1 MMLRYALRSV
11 RARKAGFLGAFLAL
25 MCAAALITA
34 CGTLLDTG
42 LRGTIRT
49 ERYAASPVV
58 VSADQNVHQTTVKH
72 KKGKTKV
79 KHKAKPIAERA
90 WLPASLE
97 STLARTPGVAR
108 VVPELTFFA
117 QPLTPTGTGGRPAYG
132 HAWDSAVLTPYR
144 LVTGSAPHSATDL
157 VIDRDLAERARL
169 RPGDRLTVQSTQA
182 PRSYRITGIAA
193 PTTAVRHQAS
203 LFFSTA
209 EAQRLAAHPGQV
221 TAFGVLP
228 AKGTS
233 TARLRQA
240 VVAALHGTGTAHA
253 GTSARPG
260 STTPLDSTAQVTTGD
275 ARGPVE
281 FLDAA
286 AARIRLVSM
295 GGAMG
300 GTSLLV
306 AILVVVGTFTL
317 SVQQRHRELALL
329 RAVAATSAQI
339 RSLLGREAL
348 IVGTVAGAAGALL
361 GLPLGTWLYDRFVA
375 LGAVPATLQ
384 HTTGAV
390 PPLAALAVTVLGA
403 WAAARIASRRISRIH
418 PAQALAEAGSEPGA
432 GFEPGSRAV
441 AEDRADDSAEAGAE
455 VGAQAQAQAGV
466 DVGRAARARAKAG
479 RRAELGGRVEAGAE
493 ELGAESQGGAGT
505 GAGTGA
511 GAGTELGRRAGARV
525 EPGAGAELPGRP
537 EAGATPKAGAG
548 DADGASTP
556 AEADARLGPG
566 TEPDATAGFGAAPG
580 TEPEAAAGFD
590 ASPGT
595 DPEAAA
601 SPHPAA
607 APETQAHPAA
617 TDPTPPRPTHGHPT
631 QTRPNRAGPK
641 RPRLTRRRPADPHSA
656 HPRLTHPRP
665 TDPHS
670 PRPRPTPPRRHLAHP
685 HRNHPHPT
693 RARLLAGLPLLA
705 LGIALVALLSQLR
718 TEPASTP
725 VTFLAVVVLSTSVA
739 LLGPLLVKAATF
751 VGGGT
756 LRRTGPCGRLAVAHL
771 RGNAT
776 RMASVVTPLTLLI
789 GMTCTVLFVQPT
801 LGDAARAQVREGVR
815 ADWVVASQG
824 PGVPADAARQL
835 RARHDVVTEVVR
847 TTVRVGLAKYAAQGV
862 TPAGLARTWNPD
874 VTAGSLRGLTERTAA
889 VSELAADQL
898 HLKPGSTLK
907 LTLGDGTPRTLTVVA
922 VYARGLG
929 FGDLTFAHDL
939 VARHVDNPL
948 ASSVLVS
955 TTRTQTQLATTL
967 REFPGVQVLA
977 PADADSLQARRQQ
990 ANTEVNY
997 LAMGLVLAFTAI
1009 AVVNTLAMSVAERVR
1024 ELALLRLAG
1033 ATRRQVLRML
1043 RTEALSVLVLATA
1056 LGSGIALAV
1065 LTAFSVGMT
1074 GRAAPSVEP
1083 LVYLTVIG
1091 VAGTL
1096 ALVAT
1101 ALPGRVALRVRAVT
1115 VATARQ

>member
-1 MMLRYALRSV
+1 MMLRYALRTV

-58 VSADQNVHQTTVKH
+58 VSADQNVHRTTVKH

-90 WLPASLE
+90 WLPESLE

-108 VVPELTFFA
+108 VIPELTFLA
-117 QPLTPTGTGGRPAYG
+117 QPLTPTGTGGRTPYG
-132 HAWDSAVLTPYR
+132 HAWDSAALTPYR
-144 LVTGSAPHSATDL
+144 LVTGSAPRAATDL

-193 PTTAVRHQAS
+193 PATAVRHQTS
-203 LFFSTA
+203 LFFSA
-209 EAQRLAAHPGQV
+209 GEARRLAAHPGQV

-228 AKGTS
+228 DRGTS
-233 TARLRQA
+233 VARLRQA
-240 VVAALHGTGTAHA
+240 LATALYGTTGPQGTTGPHATTAAPGTTAM
-253 GTSARPG
+253 R
-260 STTPLDSTAQVTTGD
+260 STTAQVTTGD

-286 AARIRLVSM
+286 TARTRLVSI

-306 AILVVVGTFTL
+306 AVLVVVGTFVL

-329 RAVAATSAQI
+329 RAVAATSGQI
-339 RSLLGREAL
+339 RGLLGREAL
-348 IVGTVAGAAGALL
+348 IVGAAAGVAGALL

-375 LGAVPATLQ
+375 LGAVPAALQ
-384 HTTGAV
+384 HTTGVV
-390 PPLAALAVTVLGA
+390 PPLAALAATVFGA
-403 WAAARIASRRISRIH
+403 WAAARVASRRISRIR
-418 PAQALAEAGSEPGA
+418 PAQALAEAGGGAEPGA
-432 GFEPGSRAV
+432 EPGS
-441 AEDRADDSAEAGAE
+441 
-455 VGAQAQAQAGV
+455 
-466 DVGRAARARAKAG
+466 
-479 RRAELGGRVEAGAE
+479 
-493 ELGAESQGGAGT
+493 
-505 GAGTGA
+505 
-511 GAGTELGRRAGARV
+511 
-525 EPGAGAELPGRP
+525 
-537 EAGATPKAGAG
+537 
-548 DADGASTP
+548 
-556 AEADARLGPG
+556 
-566 TEPDATAGFGAAPG
+566 
-580 TEPEAAAGFD
+580 
-590 ASPGT
+590 
-595 DPEAAA
+595 
-601 SPHPAA
+601 
-607 APETQAHPAA
+607 
-617 TDPTPPRPTHGHPT
+617 
-631 QTRPNRAGPK
+631 TRT
-641 RPRLTRRRPADPHSA
+641 RLTRT
-656 HPRLTHPRP
+656 RLTRG
-665 TDPHS
+665 
-670 PRPRPTPPRRHLAHP
+670 
-685 HRNHPHPT
+685 
-693 RARLLAGLPLLA
+693 RLLAGIVLLA
-705 LGIALVALLSQLR
+705 GGVVLVAVLSALR

-739 LLGPLLVKAATF
+739 LLGPLLVKGA
-751 VGGGT
+751 VLV
-756 LRRTGPCGRLAVAHL
+756 LRGPLRITGPSGRLAVANL

-801 LGDAARAQVREGVR
+801 LGDAARAQAREGVR

-824 PGVPADAARQL
+824 PGVPAEAAGRL

-847 TTVRVGLAKYAAQGV
+847 TTVRVGLAKYAAEGV
-862 TPAGLARTWNPD
+862 TPAGLTRTWDPD
-874 VTAGSLRGLTERTAA
+874 VTAGSLDGLTQHTAA

-898 HLKPGSTLK
+898 HLRPGSTLK
-907 LTLGDGTPRTLTVVA
+907 LTLGDGTPATLAVVA

-929 FGDLTFAHDL
+929 FGDLTLAHDF

-955 TTRTQTQLATTL
+955 TLRTQTQLATTL
-967 REFPGVQVLA
+967 REFPGIRVLA
-977 PADADSLQARRQQ
+977 PAAADSLQAQRQQ
-990 ANTEVNY
+990 ANAEVNY

-1024 ELALLRLAG
+1024 EFALLRLAG

-1043 RTEALSVLVLATA
+1043 RTEALSVVLLATA

-1074 GRAAPSVEP
+1074 GRAAPSVTP
-1083 LVYLTVIG
+1083 LVYLAV
-1091 VAGTL
+1091 VAVAAVL

-1115 VATARQ
+1115 VATARE

>member
-58 VSADQNVHQTTVKH
+58 VSADQNVHRTTVKH

-79 KHKAKPIAERA
+79 KRKAKAIAERA

-108 VVPELTFFA
+108 VIPELTFLA
-117 QPLTPTGTGGRPAYG
+117 QPLTPAGVGIGTGGRTAYG
-132 HAWDSAVLTPYR
+132 HAWDSAALTPYR
-144 LVTGSAPHSATDL
+144 LVTGSAPQAATDL
-157 VIDRDLAERARL
+157 VIDRDLAGRARL

-193 PTTAVRHQAS
+193 PATAVRHQTS

-209 EAQRLAAHPGQV
+209 EARRLADHPGQV

-233 TARLRQA
+233 TAQLRQA
-240 VVAALHGTGTAHA
+240 VVAALHGTSTPHPGTASHVGITTLPSSTVPHDTTA
-253 GTSARPG
+253 QLSA
-260 STTPLDSTAQVTTGD
+260 TAQVTTGD

-286 AARIRLVSM
+286 TARIRLVSM

-306 AILVVVGTFTL
+306 AILVVVGTFAL

-329 RAVAATSAQI
+329 RAVAATSGQI
-339 RSLLGREAL
+339 RGLLGREAL
-348 IVGTVAGAAGALL
+348 IVGTVAGVAGALL
-361 GLPLGTWLYDRFVA
+361 GLPLGAWLYDRFVA

-384 HTTGAV
+384 HTTGVV
-390 PPLAALAVTVLGA
+390 PPLAALAATVFGA
-403 WAAARIASRRISRIH
+403 WAAARVASRRISRIR
-418 PAQALAEAGSEPGA
+418 PAQALAEAAAEPG
-432 GFEPGSRAV
+432 
-441 AEDRADDSAEAGAE
+441 
-455 VGAQAQAQAGV
+455 
-466 DVGRAARARAKAG
+466 
-479 RRAELGGRVEAGAE
+479 VEANLEA
-493 ELGAESQGGAGT
+493 T
-505 GAGTGA
+505 
-511 GAGTELGRRAGARV
+511 
-525 EPGAGAELPGRP
+525 RP
-537 EAGATPKAGAG
+537 K
-548 DADGASTP
+548 D
-556 AEADARLGPG
+556 
-566 TEPDATAGFGAAPG
+566 
-580 TEPEAAAGFD
+580 
-590 ASPGT
+590 
-595 DPEAAA
+595 
-601 SPHPAA
+601 
-607 APETQAHPAA
+607 
-617 TDPTPPRPTHGHPT
+617 PRPT
-631 QTRPNRAGPK
+631 
-641 RPRLTRRRPADPHSA
+641 RPRIK
-656 HPRLTHPRP
+656 HPRP
-665 TDPHS
+665 TRPHS
-670 PRPRPTPPRRHLAHP
+670 TQGRFARPRP
-685 HRNHPHPT
+685 
-693 RARLLAGLPLLA
+693 LAGLVLLA
-705 LGIALVALLSQLR
+705 LGVTLVTLLSTLR

-739 LLGPLLVKAATF
+739 LLGPLLVRAATLV
-751 VGGGT
+751 VGGA
-756 LRRTGPCGRLAVAHL
+756 LRRTGPCGRLAVANV

-815 ADWVVASQG
+815 ADWVVASRG
-824 PGVPADAARQL
+824 PGVPAEAARQL
-835 RARHDVVTEVVR
+835 REPHDVVTEVVR
-847 TTVRVGLAKYAAQGV
+847 TTVRVGLDKYAAQGV
-862 TPAGLARTWNPD
+862 TPAGLTRTWDPD
-874 VTAGSLRGLTERTAA
+874 VTAGSLGHLTEHTAA

-898 HLKPGSTLK
+898 HLRPGSTLK
-907 LTLGDGTPRTLTVVA
+907 LTLGDGTPATLTVVA

-929 FGDLTFAHDL
+929 FGDLTLAHDL

-967 REFPGVQVLA
+967 REFPGVQILA
-977 PADADSLQARRQQ
+977 PAAADSLQAQRQE
-990 ANTEVNY
+990 ANAEVNY

-1043 RTEALSVLVLATA
+1043 RTEALSVLLLATA

-1074 GRAAPSVEP
+1074 GRAAPSVTP
-1083 LVYLTVIG
+1083 LVYLTVIA

-1115 VATARQ
+1115 VATARE